1 MTITAKFDS
10 TCTQCRRPVHKGQSV
25 EWTRGA
31 RGVYHTDCASANASS
46 ANASS
51 DTGYKAELDEARA
64 THRARSRRPSY
75 GSHYARF
82 SSGAEVFTNAR
93 GRCEDAPCCGCCS

>member
-10 TCTQCRRPVHKGQSV
+10 TCTQCAKRVHKGQSV

-31 RGVYHTDCASANASS
+31 RGVYHTNCTP
-46 ANASS
+46 
-51 DTGYKAELDEARA
+51 DTSYKAELDTARE
-64 THRARSRRPSY
+64 TYRASRRPS
-75 GSHYARF
+75 SNYARF
-82 SSGAEVFTNAR
+82 SSGAEIFSNAR